1 MSTVANR
8 RLAPISSATI
18 STLDRFSPSSLS
30 QLRCSRRPATTTRA
44 PLVRLRATFSARSP
58 QQTTS
63 KNEVDSSHSLVVRSC
78 HLRLTA
84 TDRDVV
90 AWPSRV

>member
-1 MSTVANR
+1 MST
-8 RLAPISSATI
+8 RL
-18 STLDRFSPSSLS
+18 
-30 QLRCSRRPATTTRA
+30 
-44 PLVRLRATFSARSP
+44 PLVRLRATFSARSL

-63 KNEVDSSHSLVVRSC
+63 RNETDSSHSFVSLFY